1 MALPVN
7 IAKLINGKTVE
18 WERLEFKKGWNPE
31 AVMHTLCAFAN
42 DINDWDGGYIIIGID
57 EDNGRPVLP
66 PHGLEAEQI
75 DNIQKKAIEL
85 CNKHMQPNYRPII
98 EPEVYQQKHILVFW
112 CPAGDMRPYKVPK
125 NLGKEKSNKLSYIR
139 SGSNSIEAKGENLR
153 QLQELT
159 ARTPFDDR
167 INQEATIDNLDLGL
181 MREYLQE
188 IKSRLF
194 DESHNMPFHDL
205 CRQMHIVK
213 GGSESLRPVNV
224 GLMFFNP
231 QPERFFRYA
240 WIEMAIHK
248 DQSGRNF
255 IEKVFK
261 GPLNRQL
268 TDALDYIRNNIIMEE
283 VKKSRHKA
291 EADRFFNYPYEAVE
305 EVLSNAVYHKGYDQA
320 NPIEVQIYPE
330 ESIEVLS
337 YPGPVPPIDNRML
350 QRRRVTAR
358 HYRNRRIGEF
368 LKELD
373 LTEGKATGFPVIRN
387 AMKNNGSPE
396 PEFFTDEERTIFQA
410 TLKIHPWFT
419 EHHPEEKESGKIHIS
434 SKDWTIQSLKD
445 VDALLEYL
453 LKEIYDQ
460 VSDQV
465 RAIDKSL
472 QKADNQESENSG
484 TIGGTIDKAESDQVN
499 DQVGNEEGNQVESKE
514 NEGNTSKNSRLSYR
528 ESNYVGDIVGDI
540 VRDIVGDI
548 VGDVVNS
555 DYSADNQNGIPEDN
569 SSKDKSDVVSDIVN
583 DILSYRRGN
592 QVYFVDIELDDD
604 VFNQLSYQVSNQVGI
619 YVREILS
626 FCRDIKKRKDI
637 LENLLGISNQTKN
650 YNNHIKPLIDSGLL
664 LPLKKRQTSS
674 KQSYQTS
681 TKGKIL
687 LLIISKKD
695 D

>member
-7 IAKLINGKTVE
+7 IEKLISGKTVE
-18 WERLEFKKGWNPE
+18 WERLEFKKSWNPE
-31 AVMHTLCAFAN
+31 AVMHTMCAFAN
-42 DINDWDGGYIIIGID
+42 DINDWDGGYIIIGIA

-66 PHGLEAEQI
+66 PEGLEPEQL
-75 DNIQKKAIEL
+75 DSIQKKVIEL
-85 CNKHMQPNYRPII
+85 CNRHMQPHYRPII
-98 EPEVYQQKHILVFW
+98 EPEAYEGKNILILW
-112 CPAGDMRPYKVPK
+112 CPAGDMRPYNVPK
-125 NLGKEKSNKLSYIR
+125 NLGKEIKNKLSYIR

-167 INQEATIDNLDLGL
+167 VNQKATLNDLDLGL
-181 MREYLQE
+181 IREYLQE

-194 DESHNMPFHDL
+194 DESHSMPFKDL

-231 QPERFFRYA
+231 KPERFFNYA

-248 DQSGRNF
+248 DESGRNF
-255 IEKVFK
+255 VEKTFK

-268 TDALDYIRNNIIMEE
+268 TDALDYIRNNIIEEE
-283 VKKSRHKA
+283 VKKSSHKA
-291 EADRFFNYPYEAVE
+291 EADRFYNYPYEAVE
-305 EVLSNAVYHKGYDQA
+305 EVLSNAVYHKGYDQG
-320 NPIEVQIYPE
+320 NPIEVQIFPR

-337 YPGPVPPIDNRML
+337 YPGPVPPIDNQML
-350 QRRRVTAR
+350 QLRRVTAR

-410 TLKIHPWFT
+410 ALKIHPWFT
-419 EHHPEEKESGKIHIS
+419 QQHPENRKHGKIHIS
-434 SKDWTIQSLKD
+434 SKDWNIQSLED

-460 VSDQV
+460 V
-465 RAIDKSL
+465 RAIDKSF
-472 QKADNQESENSG
+472 QTASNQEGENSG
-484 TIGGTIDKAESDQVN
+484 AIGGTKEGTIDKSKSDQVDGEKN
-499 DQVGNEEGNQVESKE
+499 D
-514 NEGNTSKNSRLSYR
+514 
-528 ESNYVGDIVGDI
+528 GDI
-540 VRDIVGDI
+540 VRDIVGD
-548 VGDVVNS
+548 VVR
-555 DYSADNQNGIPEDN
+555 DIYSADNEGDKEELKGVRDN
-569 SSKDKSDVVSDIVN
+569 IGDIDNDIDSDIADAANELDNQDNISVIN
-583 DILSYRRGN
+583 YRIKKDDIVEGILSYFRGN
-592 QVYFVDIELDDD
+592 QVHLLDIELDDD

-619 YVREILS
+619 YVYKILS
-626 FCRDIKKRKDI
+626 YCRNIKKRKDI
-637 LENLLGISNQTKN
+637 LETLLGISNQTKN
-650 YNNHIKPLIDSGLL
+650 YNKHIKSLIDLGLL
-664 LPLKKRQTSS
+664 LPFKQRQTSS

-687 LLIISKKD
+687 LLIMTKEHD
-695 D
+695 

>member
-7 IAKLINGKTVE
+7 IEKLINGKTVE
-18 WERLEFKKGWNPE
+18 WERLEFKKGWNPKV
-31 AVMHTLCAFAN
+31 VMHTMCAFAN

-66 PHGLEAEQI
+66 PQGLEAEQI
-75 DNIQKKAIEL
+75 DSIQKDVIEL
-85 CNKHMQPNYRPII
+85 CNQHMQPNYRPII
-98 EPEVYQQKHILVFW
+98 EPEVYQDRQILILW

-125 NLGKEKSNKLSYIR
+125 NLGKEKNNKLSYIR
-139 SGSNSIEAKGENLR
+139 SGANTIEAKGENLR

-167 INQEATIDNLDLGL
+167 INQEATMDDLDLGL

-194 DESHNMPFHDL
+194 DESHNMPFKDL

-224 GLMFFNP
+224 GFMFFNKN
-231 QPERFFRYA
+231 PEHFFPYA
-240 WIEMAIHK
+240 HIEMVVHK
-248 DQSGRNF
+248 DDSGRNF

-268 TDALDYIRNNIIMEE
+268 TDALEYISNNIIVEE
-283 VKKSRHKA
+283 VVKSSQKA
-291 EADRFFNYPYEAVE
+291 EADRFYNYPYEAVE

-320 NPIEVQIYPE
+320 NPIEVQVYSRE
-330 ESIEVLS
+330 AIEVLS
-337 YPGPVPPIDNRML
+337 YPGPVPPIDNQML

-396 PEFFTDEERTIFQA
+396 PEFFTDKERTIFQA

-419 EHHPEEKESGKIHIS
+419 EHHPEERKFGKFHIS
-434 SKDWTIQSLKD
+434 SKDWNIQSLED

-453 LKEIYDQ
+453 LNNIYDQ

-472 QKADNQESENSG
+472 QKSNNQEYENSG
-484 TIGGTIDKAESDQVN
+484 AIDGTKEGAIDNTESDQV
-499 DQVGNEEGNQVESKE
+499 GNQVESKE
-514 NEGNTSKNSRLSYR
+514 NESDTSKDSRLSYR
-528 ESNYVGDIVGDI
+528 ESNYVGDIV
-540 VRDIVGDI
+540 RAI
-548 VGDVVNS
+548 VGDVV
-555 DYSADNQNGIPEDN
+555 
-569 SSKDKSDVVSDIVN
+569 SDVVSDKDNDIGSDIVN
-583 DILSYRRGN
+583 VNYMSDNQDDTSDNNNRITKSDIGSDIVDDIEARGGIKIYKDKEIIPSIKHAIDDRYYSVCNYCLKPKKRSDILRNVMGLRNHPKNYSEHLKPL
-592 QVYFVDIELDDD
+592 VDLKW
-604 VFNQLSYQVSNQVGI
+604 
-619 YVREILS
+619 LS
-626 FCRDIKKRKDI
+626 FTIPDK
-637 LENLLGISNQTKN
+637 L
-650 YNNHIKPLIDSGLL
+650 
-664 LPLKKRQTSS
+664 TSQ
-674 KQSYQTS
+674 KQAYYT
-681 TKGKIL
+681 TIKGKLL
-687 LLIISKKD
+687 LLIMNKKND
-695 D
+695 